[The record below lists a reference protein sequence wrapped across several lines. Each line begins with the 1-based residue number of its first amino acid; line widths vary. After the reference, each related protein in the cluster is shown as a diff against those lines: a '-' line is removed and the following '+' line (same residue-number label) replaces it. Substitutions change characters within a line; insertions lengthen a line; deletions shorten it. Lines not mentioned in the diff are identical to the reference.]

1 MVLKF
6 VVFLL
11 VFFSVFAG
19 AHALVGARVASVLGL
34 SGTGKT
40 VCWSV
45 VVLLGVVSVG
55 AQFLVRS
62 RVDAG
67 VWGDALTWI
76 GQLWFGLV
84 LLLFVGAV
92 AGDLLALIARFV
104 PGAELS
110 WGRWIRGGMLL
121 LAAVGGVVGAVGAT
135 RAPLVREVELR
146 LPGLPAAF
154 DGYRIAQVSDTH
166 VGPIL
171 GNAWVRDLVRLVDAA
186 KPDLVACTGDMVD
199 GRIDLLEP
207 VVAPFKGLRAP
218 DGVFFV
224 NGNHDHYSGG
234 ADWNAW
240 ASRMGFNVLENSF
253 AVVARGDSRLV
264 VAGVP
269 DLHGN
274 VPPDPRS
281 AFAGAPD
288 GFRILLAHQPSQAR
302 SAQGLGVGLQL
313 SGHTHGGQIW
323 PFHAFIRL
331 AQPIVAGFAHVGD
344 VPVFVTRGAGFWGPP
359 MRLFARSEIP
369 VLVLRRR

>member
-1 MVLKF
+1 MVVKF

-11 VFFSVFAG
+11 VFFSVFTG
-19 AHALVGARVASVLGL
+19 AHALVGARVVSVLGL
-34 SGTGKT
+34 SGAGRTA
-40 VCWSV
+40 CWSL
-45 VVLLGVVSVG
+45 VVLLGMISVG

-67 VWGDALTWI
+67 VWGVALTWI
-76 GQLWFGLV
+76 GQLWFGFV

-92 AGDLLALIARFV
+92 AGDLLAWVARFL
-104 PGAELS
+104 PGAEPS
-110 WGRWIRGGMLL
+110 WGLWIRGVMLL
-121 LAAVGGVVGAVGAT
+121 LAAVGGVVGAVGAM
-135 RAPLVREVELR
+135 RPPLVREVELK
-146 LPGLPAAF
+146 LPGLPPSF
-154 DGYRIAQVSDTH
+154 DGYRIAQISDTH

-171 GNAWVRDLVRLVDAA
+171 GNSWVRDLVRDVDAA
-186 KPDLVACTGDMVD
+186 RPDLVACTGDMVD
-199 GRIDLLEP
+199 GRIERLEP
-207 VVAPFKGLRAP
+207 IVAAFRGLRAP

-240 ASRMGFNVLENSF
+240 AFRMGFRVLENSF
-253 AVVARGDSRLV
+253 QVVARGDSRLV

-269 DLHGN
+269 DLHGD
-274 VPPDPRS
+274 VPPDPAK
-281 AFAGAPD
+281 AFAGAPE

-323 PFHAFIRL
+323 PFHALVRL
-331 AQPIVAGFAHVGD
+331 AQPVVAGFAQVGD

-369 VLVLRRR
+369 VLVLRRQ